1 LLKER
6 RKGSR
11 SLDTNLSCVYAWYIP
26 SGLYQIGIGKDGGG
40 VAGETLG
47 DVPIYRGVARELADS
62 ISEGELLPGSRVP
75 SERELAGEYGISR
88 MTARAALNLLE
99 QRGVIE
105 RKGRSGAFVA
115 RPRIR
120 LDLSSVAGLSARL
133 LRQGITPGAEIIDR
147 RSVAVGE
154 LEDVVAE
161 ALGIPDEEPVHVVV
175 RRRTGNGEPLALE
188 ESYFPA
194 RYYRDLLEG
203 DLTGSIYE
211 LLRDGYGLEPA
222 RLYQEVE
229 LTQLDTAAA
238 IKLGVRPDVPV
249 LLVTRT
255 AWDARGRPI
264 EYARDLYRGDRL
276 LFVAETDQAN
286 EEQRGGPPN
295 RGSPTERK
303 R

>member
-1 LLKER
+1 M
-6 RKGSR
+6 
-11 SLDTNLSCVYAWYIP
+11 
-26 SGLYQIGIGKDGGG
+26 
-40 VAGETLG
+40 AGETVG
-47 DVPIYRGVARELADS
+47 DVPIYRGVARELSDL
-62 ISEGELLPGSRVP
+62 IRKGDLPPGSRVS

-88 MTARAALNLLE
+88 MTARAALSLLE

-115 RPRIR
+115 RPKIG
-120 LDLSSVAGLSARL
+120 LDLSTVAGLSARL
-133 LRQGITPGAEIIDR
+133 LRQGITPGAEVIEGR
-147 RSVAVGE
+147 TVTAGE
-154 LEDVVAE
+154 LESAVAE
-161 ALGIPDEEPVHVVV
+161 TLGVAGDEPVHVVV

-194 RYYRDLLEG
+194 RYCRDLLDNE
-203 DLTGSIYE
+203 LTGSIYE

-238 IKLGVRPDVPV
+238 VKLGVRPDVPV
-249 LLVTRT
+249 LMVTRT

-286 EEQRGGPPN
+286 EEQRGGLPN
-295 RGSPTERK
+295 RGSLPERK
-303 R
+303 RRGLAN

>member
-1 LLKER
+1 M
-6 RKGSR
+6 
-11 SLDTNLSCVYAWYIP
+11 
-26 SGLYQIGIGKDGGG
+26 GKNGGG
-40 VAGETLG
+40 VADEALG

-62 ISEGELLPGSRVP
+62 IRKGELLPGSRVP

-88 MTARAALNLLE
+88 MTARASLNLLE

-115 RPRIR
+115 QPKIG
-120 LDLSSVAGLSARL
+120 LDLSTVAGLSARL
-133 LRQGITPGAEIIDR
+133 LRQGITPGAEIIDKR
-147 RSVAVGE
+147 TVAIGE

-161 ALGIPDEEPVHVVV
+161 ALGVADGDEPVHVVV

-194 RYYRDLLEG
+194 RYCRDLLDNE
-203 DLTGSIYE
+203 LTGSIYE
-211 LLRDGYGLEPA
+211 LLRDEYGLEPA

-238 IKLGVRPDVPV
+238 IKLGIRPDVPV

-255 AWDARGRPI
+255 AWDVRGRPI

-286 EEQRGGPPN
+286 EEQRGGLPD
-295 RGSPTERK
+295 RGPLPERK
-303 R
+303 RRG

>member
-1 LLKER
+1 VVDE
-6 RKGSR
+6 
-11 SLDTNLSCVYAWYIP
+11 A
-26 SGLYQIGIGKDGGG
+26 
-40 VAGETLG
+40 LG
-47 DVPIYRGVARELADS
+47 DVPIYRGVARELAGL
-62 ISEGELLPGSRVP
+62 ISKGELLPGSRVP

-88 MTARAALNLLE
+88 MTARASLNLLE

-115 RPRIR
+115 RPKIG

-133 LRQGITPGAEIIDR
+133 LRQGITPGAEIIER
-147 RSVAVGE
+147 RTVAAGG
-154 LEDVVAE
+154 LEEAVAE
-161 ALGIPDEEPVHVVV
+161 ALGVAADEPVHVVV

-194 RYYRDLLEG
+194 RHCRDLLG
-203 DLTGSIYE
+203 NDLSGSIYE
-211 LLRDGYGLEPA
+211 LLRDRYGLEPA
-222 RLYQEVE
+222 RLYQQVE

-238 IKLGVRPDVPV
+238 IKLGIRPDVPV

-255 AWDARGRPI
+255 AWDVRGRPI

-286 EEQRGGPPN
+286 EEQRGG
-295 RGSPTERK
+295 RAR
-303 R
+303 